1 VADQPKDRTGLTQP
15 AAQAGPVDPRRR
27 ALLRRLGFA
36 APLVYLAP
44 ALSALGT
51 ARASGGSGGSGSG
64 SGSSSSGS
72 SGASRSSSGP
82 SRGSSGGPSRPGRA
96 PERRAATQ
104 QPERRRSRSAPP
116 PEIVAL
122 FPAGVLP
129 EALAAAG
136 FPVLDRIG
144 VQRTGETLF
153 RLGLPQGRS
162 VERARDELGAL
173 FPGTLADTNALYS
186 PEDFLCG
193 PEGCAAQEAIGWAG
207 WPSAMAPKIGM
218 IDTGINIAHDAL
230 AGQRLTVYQTDLA
243 DRASAGRQHG
253 TAVAAML
260 VGRID
265 SRVPGLLPLA
275 ELHAVEAFHA
285 TPQGDRADAFA
296 LAQAIDLLVVAGVSV
311 INLSLSG
318 PDNAVLRRMVQ
329 IAAAA
334 DVALVAAAGNGGPG
348 AEPAY
353 PAAWP
358 EVVAVTAVDAS
369 DRVWRQA
376 NQGPYIQ
383 FAAPG
388 VSLWTA
394 ASISGGRLRSG
405 TSYAAPFVTASLAV
419 TRMRLPGTPVAEA
432 VGTLIG
438 CARDLG
444 EAGFDPVF
452 GHGLIQSPAQCEAQT
467 FLTSGD

>member
-1 VADQPKDRTGLTQP
+1 MTDQPENRLPPRQSEGGT
-15 AAQAGPVDPRRR
+15 VDPRRR
-27 ALLRRLGFA
+27 ALLRRLGLA
-36 APLVYLAP
+36 APLAYLAP
-44 ALSALGT
+44 ALTALGT
-51 ARASGGSGGSGSG
+51 ARASGGSG
-64 SGSSSSGS
+64 SSGS
-72 SGASRSSSGP
+72 SSSSGP
-82 SRGSSGGPSRPGRA
+82 SRGSSGASRGGGGRQPRA
-96 PERRAATQ
+96 PERPATN
-104 QPERRRSRSAPP
+104 QPAPRRTARPAPP

-122 FPAGVLP
+122 LPAGIDP
-129 EALAAAG
+129 EVLAAAG
-136 FPVLDRIG
+136 FPVIG
-144 VQRTGETLF
+144 RRDLRQTGEALF
-153 RLGLPQGRS
+153 RLGLPRGRS
-162 VERARDELGAL
+162 VDAARAELSRL
-173 FPGTLADTNALYS
+173 FPGALADANALYA
-186 PEDFLCG
+186 PEEFLCG
-193 PEGCAAQEAIGWAG
+193 AEGCAAQEAIGWAG

-230 AGQRLTVYQTDLA
+230 AGQRLVVQQADLA
-243 DRASAGRQHG
+243 ERESAGRQHG

-260 VGRID
+260 VGRLD

-296 LAQAIDLLVVAGVSV
+296 LAQAIDLLIEAGVSV

-329 IAAAA
+329 TAAAA

-348 AEPAY
+348 AKPAY

-358 EVVAVTAVDAS
+358 EVIAVTAVDARE
-369 DRVWRQA
+369 RVWRQA

-388 VSLWTA
+388 VGLWTA

-405 TSYAAPFVTASLAV
+405 TSYAAPFVTATLAV
-419 TRMRLPGTPVAEA
+419 TRLRSPATPVAEVVA
-432 VGTLIG
+432 SLVG

-452 GHGLIQSPAQCEAQT
+452 GHGLIQSPAQCESQT

>member
-1 VADQPKDRTGLTQP
+1 V
-15 AAQAGPVDPRRR
+15 RR
-27 ALLRRLGFA
+27 
-36 APLVYLAP
+36 
-44 ALSALGT
+44 S
-51 ARASGGSGGSGSG
+51 
-64 SGSSSSGS
+64 
-72 SGASRSSSGP
+72 
-82 SRGSSGGPSRPGRA
+82 RA
-96 PERRAATQ
+96 PERPAANQPAPRRAAR
-104 QPERRRSRSAPP
+104 PAPP

-122 FPAGVLP
+122 LPASVTP
-129 EALAAAG
+129 EALVAAG
-136 FPVLDRIG
+136 YPVLGRRDIR
-144 VQRTGETLF
+144 QTGEALF
-153 RLGLPQGRS
+153 RLGLPAGRS
-162 VERARDELGAL
+162 VDAARAELATL
-173 FPGTLADTNALYS
+173 FPGLLADANALYA
-186 PEDFLCG
+186 PEEFLCG
-193 PEGCAAQEAIGWAG
+193 PEGCAAQEAIGWGG

-230 AGQRLTVYQTDLA
+230 AGQRLIVQQADLA
-243 DRASAGRQHG
+243 ERESAGRQHG

-260 VGRID
+260 VGRLD

-285 TPQGDRADAFA
+285 TPQGDRADAFS
-296 LAQAIDLLVVAGVSV
+296 LAQAIDLLIEAGVSV

-329 IAAAA
+329 TAAAA

-348 AEPAY
+348 AKPAY

-358 EVVAVTAVDAS
+358 EVIAVTAVDARE
-369 DRVWRQA
+369 RVWRQA

-388 VSLWTA
+388 VGLWTA

-419 TRMRLPGTPVAEA
+419 TRLRSPGTPVAEVVA
-432 VGTLIG
+432 SLVD

-452 GHGLIQSPAQCEAQT
+452 GHGLIQSPAQCESQT
-467 FLTSGD
+467 FLTSGE